1 MNYIFVTFSIDL
13 IRSGAGIFVTT
24 VVVGVISFISK
35 DLALTNRPFIRDVLF
50 YLGAVSLA
58 FITLHWK
65 EITTPLAIR
74 KISLT

>member
-1 MNYIFVTFSIDL
+1 MDL
-13 IRSGAGIFVTT
+13 ICSGAGIFVTT

-35 DLALTNRPFIRDVLF
+35 DLALTNCPFIRDVLF

-58 FITLHWK
+58 FITLYRE
-65 EITTPLAIR
+65 EITKPMAIG

>member
-13 IRSGAGIFVTT
+13 ICSGAGIFVTT
-24 VVVGVISFISK
+24 VVVVSK

-58 FITLHWK
+58 FITLNRPRK
-65 EITTPLAIR
+65 EITMPLAIG

>member
-1 MNYIFVTFSIDL
+1 M
-13 IRSGAGIFVTT
+13 
-24 VVVGVISFISK
+24 VVGVISFISK

-58 FITLHWK
+58 FITLYRE
-65 EITTPLAIR
+65 EIKMPLAIG

>member
-24 VVVGVISFISK
+24 VVVGVISFISN
-35 DLALTNRPFIRDVLF
+35 DLTLTNRPFTRDVLF
-50 YLGAVSLA
+50 YLGAVSWA
-58 FITLHWK
+58 FITLYR
-65 EITTPLAIR
+65 EAITMAVAIG

>member
-1 MNYIFVTFSIDL
+1 M
-13 IRSGAGIFVTT
+13 
-24 VVVGVISFISK
+24 VVGVISFISK

-58 FITLHWK
+58 FITLYRE
-65 EITTPLAIR
+65 EITKPMAIG